1 MDEEKG
7 GIPVQ
12 GAVYPDGYGGE
23 AQAINKYRKC
33 RTSQHR
39 YDRICKQRKEVKGSS
54 ESNCSREI
62 VVKEAGGDTYSQE
75 NDDNDNNEDNPK
87 ACCPPSSLSL
97 IFVSCRELLRCA
109 RSINGN

>member
-7 GIPVQ
+7 GIPGQ

-62 VVKEAGGDTYSQE
+62 VKEPEGDTYSQE